1 MKRAAPAPSKACG
14 PQRRAALRRLA
25 GATGLVG
32 GWGAQVAWPA
42 LGSTAV
48 LLGGCGFKLRGAT
61 ALGFSRLQLVGAPP
75 STPLGRE
82 LRQQLGGRVQLL
94 EPPAPVQVVLRLES
108 AQREKIVTGLTSA
121 GLVRELVLRLRLR
134 FSLSTAQGRVLIE
147 PTDLILQ
154 RDLSTNESAAL
165 AKAREEEE
173 IFRVLERDMVLQI
186 VRRLEAVV
194 VPPEPPVAGPSTSPA
209 TGR

>member
-1 MKRAAPAPSKACG
+1 MRPAVPAPV
-14 PQRRAALRRLA
+14 AAFGLRRRTALL
-25 GATGLVG
+25 GPVLGLG
-32 GWGAQVAWPA
+32 GLGGFMGVWG
-42 LGSTAV
+42 LGSVA
-48 LLGGCGFKLRGAT
+48 LLTSGCGFKLRGAT
-61 ALGFSRLQLVGAPP
+61 ALGFSRLQLVGAAPN
-75 STPLGRE
+75 TPLGRE
-82 LRQQLGGRVQLL
+82 LRQQLGGRAQLV

-134 FSLSTAQGRVLIE
+134 FSLSTAQGRALIE

-194 VPPEPPVAGPSTSPA
+194 LPPEPAAAGPLISPA
-209 TGR
+209 GAR

>member
-1 MKRAAPAPSKACG
+1 MERAAPAPMRSPTA
-14 PQRRAALRRLA
+14 PRRLVVRRMAGLLGLGNAALWLSA
-25 GATGLVG
+25 
-32 GWGAQVAWPA
+32 
-42 LGSTAV
+42 
-48 LLGGCGFKLRGAT
+48 CGFKLRGA
-61 ALGFSRLQLVGAPP
+61 ASLSFSRLQLVGAPAA
-75 STPLGRE
+75 TPLGRE
-82 LRQQLGGRVQLL
+82 LRQQLGSRVQLL

-108 AQREKIVTGLTSA
+108 AQREKIVTGLTTA

-147 PTDLILQ
+147 PTDLVLQ

-186 VRRLEAVV
+186 VRRLESVV
-194 VPPEPPVAGPSTSPA
+194 LPPASGTSIPKPAGAP
-209 TGR
+209 

>member
-1 MKRAAPAPSKACG
+1 MKRAAPAPNTACG

-25 GATGLVG
+25 GVTGLLG
-32 GWGAQVAWPA
+32 GWGAWVAWPA
-42 LGSTAV
+42 LGGTAA
-48 LLGGCGFKLRGAT
+48 LLGGCGFKLRGA
-61 ALGFSRLQLVGAPP
+61 ASMGFSRLQLVGVPAT
-75 STPLGRE
+75 TPLGRE
-82 LRQQLGGRVQLL
+82 LRQQLGGRVQLVD
-94 EPPAPVQVVLRLES
+94 PPAPVQVVLRLES
-108 AQREKIVTGLTSA
+108 AQREKIVTGLTTA

-147 PTDLILQ
+147 PTDLVLQ

-186 VRRLEAVV
+186 IRRLEAVV
-194 VPPEPPVAGPSTSPA
+194 LPPESGA
-209 TGR
+209 TGAR